1 MLNLLKEISNFIVE
15 LGVSVWEFLV
25 LVAIFVADVFMI
37 LHTEM
42 PRLEGLLAGILLAW
56 FMARRDKHP
65 VLKALGAPMKLVL
78 DILDMAWDK
87 GLVRIKE
94 TASMSLSWAVR
105 PFSLIWEKL
114 KGAKSFVMKKLYDL
128 KEKLFGQ

>member
-1 MLNLLKEISNFIVE
+1 MLNLIKEVFNFMVE

-25 LVAIFVADVFMI
+25 LVVMFAADVFMI

-65 VLKALGAPMKLVL
+65 ILKALGAPMKLVL
-78 DILDMAWDK
+78 DILDIAWDK
-87 GLVRIKE
+87 GLAKAKGA
-94 TASMSLSWAVR
+94 TSFCLSWAMK
-105 PFSLIWEKL
+105 PFGFVWRKL
-114 KGAKSFVMKKLYDL
+114 KGAKNFLMKKLTEL
-128 KEKLFGQ
+128 KDKLFG